1 MSYQNNLCHITRSI
15 HLYPCTARVQVLFQ
29 AVIQSLNQLHILF
42 SIPDCHSYIIFI
54 QARIIAAISY
64 GLNPLGALYLYE
76 DGFTVSSVLFY
87 RYSIAVV
94 GLIIMMFLKREP
106 FSISR
111 REFGIVALL
120 GILFAISS
128 ITLYSSF
135 LHMEAGIACT
145 ILFVYPIMVAM
156 IMSIFFKE
164 RVRLTTILS
173 IALALSGIVLLYQG
187 DGNTTLSTWG
197 VILVLLSSLSYAIYI
212 VIVNQAQLKMSA
224 VKLTL
229 YVMIIGAAT
238 VALNSFIN
246 PGCGA
251 LQPITT
257 TTQLGF
263 SLMLGIVPTLISL
276 VTMAIAVRLIGSTP
290 TAIMGS
296 LEPVTAVAIGTIVF
310 DEHLTSRL
318 LIGIAMILSAVII
331 IIVSNTKKSTK

>member
-1 MSYQNNLCHITRSI
+1 MSKKLKG
-15 HLYPCTARVQVLFQ
+15 
-29 AVIQSLNQLHILF
+29 VIFGLIS
-42 SIPDCHSYIIFI
+42 
-54 QARIIAAISY
+54 AIAY

-94 GLIIMMFLKREP
+94 GLIIMMFVKREP
-106 FSISR
+106 FGISR
-111 REFGIVALL
+111 REFGIVSLL
-120 GILFAISS
+120 GVLFAISS

-164 RVRLTTILS
+164 QVRLTTIIS
-173 IALALSGIVLLYQG
+173 IALALSGIGLLYQG

-212 VIVNQAQLKMSA
+212 VIVNRSQLKMSA

-238 VALNSFIN
+238 VALNSLFN
-246 PGCGA
+246 SSCGS
-251 LQPITT
+251 LQPLTT
-257 TTQLGF
+257 PTQLAF

-296 LEPVTAVAIGTIVF
+296 LEPVTAVAIGTLVF
-310 DEHLTSRL
+310 DERLTTRL
-318 LIGIAMILSAVII
+318 LIGITMILSAVII
-331 IIVSNTKKSTK
+331 IIINNTRKSKA

>member
-1 MSYQNNLCHITRSI
+1 MNQKLKG
-15 HLYPCTARVQVLFQ
+15 
-29 AVIQSLNQLHILF
+29 VIFGLIS
-42 SIPDCHSYIIFI
+42 
-54 QARIIAAISY
+54 AIAY
-64 GLNPLGALYLYE
+64 GLNPLGALYLYQ

-87 RYSIAVV
+87 RYSFAVI

-111 REFGIVALL
+111 REFPILALL
-120 GILFAISS
+120 GVLFAISS

-164 RVRLTTILS
+164 RVHLATILS
-173 IALALSGIVLLYQG
+173 IALAISGIVLLYQG
-187 DGNTTLSTWG
+187 DGNATLSTWG

-212 VIVNQAQLKMSA
+212 VIVNRAQLKMSA
-224 VKLTL
+224 IKLTL
-229 YVMIIGAAT
+229 YVMLIGAIT
-238 VALNSFIN
+238 VALNSLIN
-246 PGCGA
+246 PSCGA
-251 LQPITT
+251 LQPLTT
-257 TTQLGF
+257 TTQFGF

-296 LEPVTAVAIGTIVF
+296 LEPVTAVAIGTLVF
-310 DEHLTSRL
+310 NEPLTSRL
-318 LIGIAMILSAVII
+318 LIGITMILCAVVII
-331 IIVSNTKKSTK
+331 ILSNTRNKA

>member
-1 MSYQNNLCHITRSI
+1 MNKKLKG
-15 HLYPCTARVQVLFQ
+15 A
-29 AVIQSLNQLHILF
+29 
-42 SIPDCHSYIIFI
+42 IFGL
-54 QARIIAAISY
+54 IAAISY
-64 GLNPLGALYLYE
+64 GLNPLGALYLYQ

-94 GLIIMMFLKREP
+94 GLIIMMLLKREP
-106 FSISR
+106 FGISR
-111 REFGIVALL
+111 REFGIVGLL
-120 GILFAISS
+120 GVLFAISS

-164 RVRLTTILS
+164 RVRLATIIS

-187 DGNTTLSTWG
+187 DGTTTLSTWG

-224 VKLTL
+224 IKLTL

-238 VALNSFIN
+238 VALNSLFN
-246 PGCGA
+246 PSCGS
-251 LQPITT
+251 LQPLTT
-257 TTQLGF
+257 PTQLTF

-296 LEPVTAVAIGTIVF
+296 LEPVTAVAIGTLVF
-310 DEHLTSRL
+310 DERITSRL
-318 LIGIAMILSAVII
+318 LIGIIMILTAVVI
-331 IIVSNTKKSTK
+331 IIVSNARKSNT

>member
-1 MSYQNNLCHITRSI
+1 MNQKLKG
-15 HLYPCTARVQVLFQ
+15 
-29 AVIQSLNQLHILF
+29 VIFGLIS
-42 SIPDCHSYIIFI
+42 
-54 QARIIAAISY
+54 AIAY
-64 GLNPLGALYLYE
+64 GLNPLGALYLYQ

-87 RYSIAVV
+87 RYSFAVI

-111 REFGIVALL
+111 REFPILALL
-120 GILFAISS
+120 GVLFAISS

-164 RVRLTTILS
+164 RVRLATILS
-173 IALALSGIVLLYQG
+173 IALAISGIVLLYQG
-187 DGNTTLSTWG
+187 NGNATLSTWG

-212 VIVNQAQLKMSA
+212 VIVNRAQLKMSA
-224 VKLTL
+224 IKLTL
-229 YVMIIGAAT
+229 YVMLIGAIT
-238 VALNSFIN
+238 VALNSLIN
-246 PGCGA
+246 PSCGA
-251 LQPITT
+251 LQPLTT
-257 TTQLGF
+257 TTQFGF

-296 LEPVTAVAIGTIVF
+296 LEPVTAVAIGTLVF
-310 DEHLTSRL
+310 NEPLTSRL
-318 LIGIAMILSAVII
+318 LIGITMILCAVVII
-331 IIVSNTKKSTK
+331 ILSNTRNKA

>member
-1 MSYQNNLCHITRSI
+1 MTL
-15 HLYPCTARVQVLFQ
+15 
-29 AVIQSLNQLHILF
+29 
-42 SIPDCHSYIIFI
+42 
-54 QARIIAAISY
+54 
-64 GLNPLGALYLYE
+64 
-76 DGFTVSSVLFY
+76 
-87 RYSIAVV
+87 
-94 GLIIMMFLKREP
+94 LKHEP
-106 FSISR
+106 FGISR
-111 REFGIVALL
+111 REFGIVGLL
-120 GILFAISS
+120 GVLFAISS

-135 LHMEAGIACT
+135 LYMEAGIACT

-173 IALALSGIVLLYQG
+173 IALALSGIGLLYQG

-212 VIVNQAQLKMSA
+212 VVINRSQLKMSA

-238 VALNSFIN
+238 VALNSLFN
-246 PGCGA
+246 SGCGS
-251 LQPITT
+251 LQLLTT
-257 TTQLGF
+257 PTQLAF

-296 LEPVTAVAIGTIVF
+296 LEPVTAVAIGTLVF
-310 DEHLTSRL
+310 DERLTTRL

-331 IIVSNTKKSTK
+331 IIINNTRKSKA

>member
-1 MSYQNNLCHITRSI
+1 MNQKLKG
-15 HLYPCTARVQVLFQ
+15 
-29 AVIQSLNQLHILF
+29 VIFGLIS
-42 SIPDCHSYIIFI
+42 
-54 QARIIAAISY
+54 AIAY
-64 GLNPLGALYLYE
+64 GLNPLGALYLYQ

-87 RYSIAVV
+87 RYSFAVI

-111 REFGIVALL
+111 REFPILALL
-120 GILFAISS
+120 GVLFAISS

-164 RVRLTTILS
+164 RVRLATILS
-173 IALALSGIVLLYQG
+173 IVLAISGIVLLYQG
-187 DGNTTLSTWG
+187 DGNATLSTWG

-212 VIVNQAQLKMSA
+212 VIVNRAQLKMSA
-224 VKLTL
+224 IKLTL
-229 YVMIIGAAT
+229 YVMVIGAAT
-238 VALNSFIN
+238 VALNSLIN

-251 LQPITT
+251 LQPLTT
-257 TTQLGF
+257 TTQFGF

-296 LEPVTAVAIGTIVF
+296 LEPVTAVAIGTLVF
-310 DEHLTSRL
+310 DERLTSRL
-318 LIGIAMILSAVII
+318 LIGIAMILAAVII
-331 IIVSNTKKSTK
+331 IIINNTRKTTT

>member
-1 MSYQNNLCHITRSI
+1 MNKKLKG
-15 HLYPCTARVQVLFQ
+15 A
-29 AVIQSLNQLHILF
+29 
-42 SIPDCHSYIIFI
+42 IFGL
-54 QARIIAAISY
+54 IAAISY
-64 GLNPLGALYLYE
+64 GLNPLGALYLYQ
-76 DGFTVSSVLFY
+76 DGFSVSSVLFY

-94 GLIIMMFLKREP
+94 GLIIMMFLKHEP

-120 GILFAISS
+120 GVLFAISS

-164 RVRLTTILS
+164 QIRLATIIS

-187 DGNTTLSTWG
+187 DGTTLSTLG

-224 VKLTL
+224 IKLTL

-238 VALNSFIN
+238 VALNSLFN
-246 PGCGA
+246 PGCGS
-251 LQPITT
+251 LQPLTT

-310 DEHLTSRL
+310 NEPLTSRL
-318 LIGIAMILSAVII
+318 LIGITMILCAVVII
-331 IIVSNTKKSTK
+331 IISNARKTNA

>member
-1 MSYQNNLCHITRSI
+1 MLSI
-15 HLYPCTARVQVLFQ
+15 FNKMNKKLKGAFFGL
-29 AVIQSLNQLHILF
+29 
-42 SIPDCHSYIIFI
+42 
-54 QARIIAAISY
+54 IAAISY
-64 GLNPLGALYLYE
+64 GLNPLGALYLYQ

-106 FSISR
+106 FGITR
-111 REFGIVALL
+111 REFGIVSLL
-120 GILFAISS
+120 GVLFAISS

-164 RVRLTTILS
+164 RVRLATIIS
-173 IALALSGIVLLYQG
+173 IALALSGIVLLYRG
-187 DGNTTLSTWG
+187 DGNTTLSTLG

-229 YVMIIGAAT
+229 YVMIIGATT
-238 VALNSFIN
+238 VALNSLFN
-246 PGCGA
+246 PGCGS
-251 LQPITT
+251 LQPLT

-296 LEPVTAVAIGTIVF
+296 LEPVTAVAIGTLVF
-310 DEHLTSRL
+310 NEPLTSRL
-318 LIGIAMILSAVII
+318 LTGIAMILVAVVI
-331 IIVSNTKKSTK
+331 IIVSNARKTTT

>member
-1 MSYQNNLCHITRSI
+1 MNKKLKG
-15 HLYPCTARVQVLFQ
+15 A
-29 AVIQSLNQLHILF
+29 
-42 SIPDCHSYIIFI
+42 IFGL
-54 QARIIAAISY
+54 IAAITY
-64 GLNPLGALYLYE
+64 GLNPLGALYLYQ
-76 DGFTVSSVLFY
+76 DGFSVSSVLFY
-87 RYSIAVV
+87 RYIIAVI

-106 FSISR
+106 FGISR

-120 GILFAISS
+120 GVLFAISS

-164 RVRLTTILS
+164 QIRLATIIS

-187 DGNTTLSTWG
+187 DGTTLSTLG

-224 VKLTL
+224 IKLTL

-238 VALNSFIN
+238 VALNSLFN
-246 PGCGA
+246 PGCGS
-251 LQPITT
+251 LQPLTT

-310 DEHLTSRL
+310 NEPLTSRL
-318 LIGIAMILSAVII
+318 LIGITMILCAVVII
-331 IIVSNTKKSTK
+331 IISNARKTNA